1 MSDDASSS
9 AVMHDDA
16 SSSAVIR
23 DDATTDEASSRGFSL
38 IELLVVVAVIAIIA
52 GIAIP
57 ALLQAKM
64 RANEAAAIGSLS
76 AIRSAQSVFAS
87 TCAHGGFAQSL
98 NDLARPPAGATQS
111 FISEPLGANGVLRS
125 GYVANLTADVGAM
138 LVTPAATTCNGSAAD
153 AMSSYFA
160 ERHPDR
166 VSITGQRSFALATSG
181 TIYYKDDGSL
191 IAPGMAGAT
200 LIN

>member
-1 MSDDASSS
+1 MSDEP
-9 AVMHDDA
+9 
-16 SSSAVIR
+16 R
-23 DDATTDEASSRGFSL
+23 SRGFSL

-57 ALLQAKM
+57 ALLQARM

-76 AIRSAQSVFAS
+76 AIRSAQSTFAS

-111 FISEPLGANGVLRS
+111 FISEPLGANGVIRS
-125 GYVANLTADVGAM
+125 GYVANLTPDLGAM
-138 LVTPAATTCNGSAAD
+138 MVTVAADTCNGAAAD
-153 AMSSYFA
+153 AMTSYFA

-166 VSITGQRSFALATSG
+166 ISITGQRSFAIATSG
-181 TIYYKDDGSL
+181 TIYYKDDGTL
-191 IAPGMAGAT
+191 IAPGMAGAIT
-200 LIN
+200 LH